1 MKKGFTLLELL
12 VVIMI
17 VAVVSISATISFS
30 TIDDDTSKKEL
41 TNKYIEI
48 QRATHLYLDLH
59 NSDLEWF
66 IEKKT
71 IDIKLSELKN
81 ENYIT
86 SDLSNPVTKE
96 DISESY
102 YVRLCVNTDP
112 TLGNEFVDSSII
124 DKTLKADGTGFDIK
138 CISNQYGSMGTDC
151 GCM

>member
-17 VAVVSISATISFS
+17 VALVSISATISFS
-30 TIDDDTSKKEL
+30 TIDDETSKKEL

-48 QRATHLYLDLH
+48 QRSAHLYLDLH
-59 NSDLEWF
+59 NSDLNWF
-66 IEKKT
+66 IEKKS

-102 YVRLCVNTDP
+102 YVRLCMNVDSN
-112 TLGNEFVDSSII
+112 GNQFVDSSII
-124 DKTLKADGTGFDIK
+124 EKVLKQDGSGFDMN

-151 GCM
+151 GCIE

>member
-30 TIDDDTSKKEL
+30 SVDDDTSKKEL

-66 IEKKT
+66 IENKT
-71 IDIKLSELKN
+71 IDVKLSELKN

-86 SDLSNPVTKE
+86 IDLSNPVTKE

-102 YVRLCVNTDP
+102 FVRLCINKDP
-112 TLGNEFVDSSII
+112 VDGHEFVDSSII
-124 DKTLKADGTGFDIK
+124 DKKLKDDGTGFTYE
-138 CISNQYGSMGTDC
+138 CISNQYGSFGTDC